1 MSKPKKSATKKIT
14 TRARSRVPG
23 SMADQ
28 INTLESGKSV
38 AVAER
43 IPLDDSGAKSTIM
56 DSLSRMRSAQAA
68 YVSRITEDLDL
79 REFKVESGTFL
90 TDDKSAVIATVV
102 VTRLD

>member
-1 MSKPKKSATKKIT
+1 MSKPKKSATKKPV

-28 INTLESGKSV
+28 INTLEPGNSV

-43 IPLDDSGAKSTIM
+43 IPLDHTQARGLVV
-56 DSLSRMRSAQAA
+56 DSLTRMRSAQAA